1 MQPLPA
7 GRSHGAPARPRTH
20 TIDFDAAA
28 LRSGYTRTTAARRSR
43 RHLGSWTHDVS
54 ERRHITLRMTP
65 FDAGAFLGAGQT
77 VNYSEG
83 PVPQLDTVQVGGTH
97 GPEFLY
103 GEAQLAKYRSHLDR
117 MERIALPPEKSR
129 DFIHDIARHL

>member
-1 MQPLPA
+1 MPA
-7 GRSHGAPARPRTH
+7 TLTGSPTTSAVGQVYGVSPYARSEAVTALRP
-20 TIDFDAAA
+20 IAA
-28 LRSGYTRTTAARRSR
+28 LR
-43 RHLGSWTHDVS
+43 GSPEVDS
-54 ERRHITLRMTP
+54 
-65 FDAGAFLGAGQT
+65 
-77 VNYSEG
+77 
-83 PVPQLDTVQVGGTH
+83 TH